1 MLLPLPTGIAW
12 EKKVP
17 MKTELLQK
25 VLEHEPGVRL
35 DLDRG
40 GEGHAGSGQLGARGS
55 YVIGDEVDLTVHLEI
70 GHEAVSVARVRRV
83 TLTAELLVFETH
95 KNERVYVAADPGI
108 RALKFTPS
116 DAGKKAST
124 GFAALR

>member
-1 MLLPLPTGIAW
+1 
-12 EKKVP
+12 

-25 VLEHEPGVRL
+25 VLENEPAVRL
-35 DLDRG
+35 DRD
-40 GEGHAGSGQLGARGS
+40 GHDGSAARAGGSGRLGGGS
-55 YVIGDEVDLTVHLEI
+55 YVVGDEVDLTVHLEI

-83 TLTAELLVFETH
+83 TLAAELLVFETH
-95 KNERVYVAADPGI
+95 KNERVYVAAEPGI